1 MEHSTVDPKAIRN
14 IDGVDWSYGMRREMQ
29 EIVPGLFLGPY
40 AAAMKSKKCDLQ
52 NRGITHIVCIRQNI
66 EANFIRANFPDTFK
80 YLILDIADTFTENII
95 RFMSQFQQFVDGCLK
110 EGGKVLIH
118 GNGGISRSASLVVAY
133 LMEKLS
139 LSFKDALMFV
149 QRRRFC
155 INPNEAFFQQLT
167 EYEALCNARRSVLSG
182 GTLPSGSRK
191 RKFPSDPDDNIS
203 DTAMT

>member
-95 RFMSQFQQFVDGCLK
+95 RFMSQ
-110 EGGKVLIH
+110 
-118 GNGGISRSASLVVAY
+118 
-133 LMEKLS
+133 
-139 LSFKDALMFV
+139 
-149 QRRRFC
+149 
-155 INPNEAFFQQLT
+155 